1 MVVLQVLSDAW
12 VEAFNRAL
20 ARMDIAEPDPN
31 ASLATAGG
39 TYSMAEE
46 VHGAPEGMIRL
57 LLTVR
62 DGSARLTRS
71 GPELGE
77 DPDVTI
83 ALSYQDAISLSMGT
97 LSAAS
102 ALKDGRVRVRGDL
115 SVLVA
120 AEKLLERARRLTT
133 GLGDDSGS

>member
-1 MVVLQVLSDAW
+1 MLPVLSDAW

-20 ARMDIAEPDPN
+20 ARMDIAEQHPN
-31 ASLATAGG
+31 ASLSTAGG

-46 VHGAPEGMIRL
+46 VHGGPEGVIRL
-57 LLTVR
+57 LMTVR
-62 DGSARLTRS
+62 GGSARLTRS
-71 GPELGE
+71 KPELGG

-83 ALSYQDAISLSMGT
+83 VLSYQDAVSLSMGT
-97 LSAAS
+97 LSAAA

-115 SVLVA
+115 SVLLA
-120 AEKLLERARRLTT
+120 AEELLGRARELTT